1 MKVTLDYLP
10 NPVRETLSID
20 SQEAFQECMQTSDS
34 LKLKNWH
41 QEGFEAFLNTAYPSR
56 RNESWRFSKPD
67 AILPTGYVVYPM
79 PDQGTIDL
87 LTMRSNPIENPTAK
101 IIFADGNLVFQ
112 EPLSQQL
119 KEQGVFLGS
128 FEEAFKVIPDV
139 IGKYLQK
146 SSPTLGSEKFAA
158 LNQAYS
164 TQALCLYVPKG
175 VHIEGTIAIY
185 HWHLGDHA
193 ALFPRMLVIA
203 EEDAKAN
210 LLELYGST
218 DEVSSGYICGMSHT
232 YLGKNACIER
242 TSLQELNLKSK
253 GIQIEA
259 AWLEEASHFHH
270 VSLQMG
276 GETFRFENQVFL
288 EGKEAE
294 AALSTLSIAKKEQF
308 LDERSLQ
315 VHSAPGATSDLL
327 YKNALFDTS
336 KTVFSGMIIVEPGA
350 QKTDAYQTNRNLVL
364 SDEAEAIA
372 LPGLEIEAN
381 DVKCSHGATTASVDE
396 DQIFYLQS
404 RGIPR
409 SVGEKL
415 LIGGFF
421 EEVLERIPFN
431 REWVKNT
438 CESILTHR
446 A

>member
-1 MKVTLDYLP
+1 MKAILDHLP
-10 NPVRETLSID
+10 DPVRQAFSID
-20 SQEAFQECMQTSDS
+20 TLEAFRECPATPSAALNQ
-34 LKLKNWH
+34 W
-41 QEGFEAFLNTAYPSR
+41 QRQGFEQFLAASYPSR

-67 AILPTGYVVYPM
+67 TLLPTDYILYPR
-79 PDQGTIDL
+79 PDEGIADL
-87 LTMRSNPIENPTAK
+87 LEARSSHIENPTASL
-101 IIFADGNLVFQ
+101 IFADGNLIRQ
-112 EPLSQQL
+112 QPLSNDL
-119 KEQGVFLGS
+119 LAKGVFLGS
-128 FEEAFKVIPDV
+128 FEEAAARYPEILEKHFSQLAP
-139 IGKYLQK
+139 
-146 SSPTLGSEKFAA
+146 SLGSEKFVA
-158 LNQAYS
+158 LNQAYAA
-164 TQALCLYVPKG
+164 QATLLYVPKG
-175 VHIEGTIAIY
+175 IKIDGTIALY

-203 EEDAKAN
+203 EEDSKLN
-210 LLELYGST
+210 LLELYGSI
-218 DEVSSGYICGMSHT
+218 DEVSSGYICGLSHT
-232 YLGKNACIER
+232 HLGKNAIVER
-242 TSLQELNLKSK
+242 TSLQQLNLKSK

-259 AWLEEASHFHH
+259 AWLQEASHFHH

-288 EGKEAE
+288 QGSASEAQ
-294 AALSTLSIAKKEQF
+294 LSTLSIAKKEQF

-315 VHSAPGATSDLL
+315 IHSAPGATSDLL

-336 KTVFSGMIIVEPGA
+336 RTVFSGMIVVEPGA

-381 DVKCSHGATTASVDE
+381 DVKCSHGATTSSVDE

-409 SVGEKL
+409 SIGEKL

-431 REWVKNT
+431 QDWVKST
-438 CESILTHR
+438 CEAVL
-446 A
+446 AQK

>member
-1 MKVTLDYLP
+1 MKATLDYLP
-10 NPVRETLSID
+10 NPVCEALSID
-20 SQEAFQECMQTSDS
+20 SPDAFQESIQANPTH
-34 LKLKNWH
+34 LKAWH
-41 QEGFEAFLNTAYPSR
+41 ERGFEDFLNAAYPSR
-56 RNESWRFSKPD
+56 RNENWRFSKPD
-67 AILPTGYVVYPM
+67 AVLPTGYIVYPA
-79 PDQGTIDL
+79 PDQGIVDL
-87 LTMRSNPIENPTAK
+87 LHLRSSHIENPTAR
-101 IIFADGNLVFQ
+101 IIFADGNLVIQ
-112 EPLSQQL
+112 DSLPQSL
-119 KEQGVFLGS
+119 KDQGVFLGS
-128 FEEAFKVIPDV
+128 LEEAANALPEVVKA
-139 IGKYLQK
+139 YLQK
-146 SSPTLGSEKFAA
+146 NSPSLGSEKFVA

-164 TQALCLYVPKG
+164 TQAILLYVPKN
-175 VHIEGTIAIY
+175 VSVEGTIAIY

-193 ALFPRMLVIA
+193 ALFPRMVVIA
-203 EEDAKAN
+203 EENAKAN
-210 LLELYGST
+210 LLELYGSI
-218 DEVSSGYICGMSHT
+218 DEVSSGYLCGISHT

-253 GIQIEA
+253 GIQVEA

-276 GETFRFENQVFL
+276 GETFRFENQVFIQ
-288 EGKEAE
+288 GQEAE

-315 VHSAPGATSDLL
+315 VHSAPHATSDLL
-327 YKNALFDTS
+327 YKNALFDTA

-409 SVGEKL
+409 SVGEEL

-431 REWVKNT
+431 REWVKAT
-438 CESILTHR
+438 CESILTNR